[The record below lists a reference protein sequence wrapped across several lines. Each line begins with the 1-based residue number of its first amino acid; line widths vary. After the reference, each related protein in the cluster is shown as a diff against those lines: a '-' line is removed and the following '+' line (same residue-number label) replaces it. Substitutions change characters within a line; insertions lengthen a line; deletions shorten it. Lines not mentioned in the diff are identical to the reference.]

1 MQENLIRK
9 SSELSISSQI
19 TENHIPIAKPRPQA
33 QTSSKK
39 FPVKT
44 ANREFIA
51 AKMRIGLRQ
60 IHDKGFVDSV
70 SSLVTVP
77 LNFIRDYSIPMSED
91 QTWNKTRAAIIPL
104 TLPTAMAIITGNLN
118 LFATTEEEQEA
129 VS

>member
-19 TENHIPIAKPRPQA
+19 SENHIPILKPRPQTQA
-33 QTSSKK
+33 ASKK
-39 FPVKT
+39 SAINT

-51 AKMRIGLRQ
+51 AKMRISLRQ

-77 LNFIRDYSIPMSED
+77 LNFVRNYSIPMSED
-91 QTWNKTRAAIIPL
+91 ESWNKNRAAILPL
-104 TLPTAMAIITGNLN
+104 TLPTGMAIITGHLN
-118 LFATTEEEQEA
+118 LFTK
-129 VS
+129 V

>member
-19 TENHIPIAKPRPQA
+19 SENHIPILKPRPQA
-33 QTSSKK
+33 ASKK
-39 FPVKT
+39 SAVKT
-44 ANREFIA
+44 VNREFIA
-51 AKMRIGLRQ
+51 AKMRISLRQ

-77 LNFIRDYSIPMSED
+77 LNFVRNYSIPMSED
-91 QTWNKTRAAIIPL
+91 ESWNKNRAAILPL
-104 TLPTAMAIITGNLN
+104 TLPTGMAIITGHLN
-118 LFATTEEEQEA
+118 LFTKVEDEQEA